1 MNVSRL
7 TLLSLCCILGG
18 SLTSHAAI
26 PIERRALSGGST
38 STPAVA
44 PTPSLPIA
52 PLLEPSQPSML
63 WQLTEQVQQ
72 LQEEVRR
79 LRGNSESQEQKVETL
94 EKELQSRF
102 IDFDQRLEQ
111 LQEQLR
117 SKLAEPDADS
127 TPTETTTDPRSPS
140 AGTNAS
146 DAGVI
151 PPPPAKPA
159 SSPATNPNP
168 ASTNPARVS
177 NSTASATE
185 QKAYIAAYDAYKA
198 GGTQKAIVAMQQFM
212 RDYPNSVYIPNA
224 HYWLGEFYLALT
236 PPNFV
241 EAQKTF
247 NVVLSAY
254 PKSAR
259 AAAAIYRLA
268 SIADIQQR
276 PSEATRL
283 MNILRND
290 YPDSAEAGYAQEF
303 LRKRSN

>member
-7 TLLSLCCILGG
+7 TLLSLCCVLGG
-18 SLTSHAAI
+18 SLTSHAAV
-26 PIERRALSGGST
+26 PIERRALSGDST

-44 PTPSLPIA
+44 PAPSLPIA

-79 LRGNSESQEQKVETL
+79 LRGNNESQEQKIETL

-117 SKLAEPDADS
+117 SAQAETAPDSATTD
-127 TPTETTTDPRSPS
+127 TTTDSS
-140 AGTNAS
+140 STAAETSSSSITA
-146 DAGVI
+146 
-151 PPPPAKPA
+151 PPPLKPA
-159 SSPATNPNP
+159 QPNNTAASRQA
-168 ASTNPARVS
+168 AST
-177 NSTASATE
+177 SAAE

-198 GGTQKAIVAMQQFM
+198 GGTQKAIIAMQQFM

-236 PPNFV
+236 PPNFS

-268 SIADIQQR
+268 SIAELEQR
-276 PSEATRL
+276 PNEATRL

-290 YPDSAEAGYAQEF
+290 YPDSAESGYAQEF